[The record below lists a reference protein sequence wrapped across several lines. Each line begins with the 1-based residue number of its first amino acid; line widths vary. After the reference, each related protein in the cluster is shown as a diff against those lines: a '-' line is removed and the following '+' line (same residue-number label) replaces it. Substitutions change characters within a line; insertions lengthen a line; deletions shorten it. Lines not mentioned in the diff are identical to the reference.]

1 MKRSLLSK
9 GILSFLFLCIFLTG
23 CGKMQTSGDMDACVY
38 YLNESGSELIA
49 EPTDVPKGTH
59 KAQIEYLIKQLIT
72 PPAGKKSPLNGGT
85 KLLSVSVNDEI
96 AEIDFS
102 KEFYEGES
110 IDKTLAIVSVA
121 KTLCSLDYITGV
133 QIFVEGEEVL
143 DSDGNP
149 LGILSES
156 DLVIN
161 QDSTPSQTPE
171 TSFKIYFSNEDSE
184 FLVPERRNIDVAS
197 SDAVEKMIMAELMK
211 GPKESGH
218 FKTIPQEAK
227 LLSIETKDGV
237 CFVNFSKEFIEKFS
251 GGTTEQQ
258 LTIYSIVNSL
268 TELSTIERVQF
279 LIEGEK
285 REEFHDMVILEPM
298 VPNKSLIKE

>member
-9 GILSFLFLCIFLTG
+9 GLLFLLFICIFLTG
-23 CGKMQTSGDMDACVY
+23 CGKTWTSGDPQVCVY
-38 YLNESGSELIA
+38 YLNETGAELVA
-49 EPTDVPKGTH
+49 EAADVPNSTH
-59 KAQIEYLIKQLIT
+59 KRQIEYLIKQLIA
-72 PPAGKKSPLNGGT
+72 PPAGKKSPLSDGT
-85 KLLSVSVNDEI
+85 KLLSVTVTDEI
-96 AEIDFS
+96 AVVDFS
-102 KEFYEGES
+102 KEFYNGKA
-110 IDKTLAIVSVA
+110 IDKTLASVAVA

-133 QIFVEGEEVL
+133 QILVEGEEAL

-149 LGILSES
+149 IGILRES

-161 QDSTPSQTPE
+161 QGSTPSQTPD
-171 TSFKIYFSNEDSE
+171 TSYKIYFSNEDSE
-184 FLVPERRNIDVAS
+184 FLVPERRSIETTAS
-197 SDAVEKMIMAELMK
+197 DTAEKIILSELMK

-218 FKTIPQEAK
+218 FRTIPQEAK

-237 CFVNFSKEFIEKFS
+237 CFVNFSKEFVEKHS

-268 TELSTIERVQF
+268 TELSTVERVQF

-285 REEFHDMVILEPM
+285 KEEFHDMVLLEPM
-298 VPNKSLIKE
+298 VPNKGLIKE